1 MIRFAFN
8 VKGGRCEACE
18 GNGEIAVEM
27 HFLPTVYVTCDVCNG
42 KRFDKETLT
51 VKYKKKNIYEV
62 LRMTVEEGLS
72 FFKDIPAISDRLQ
85 TLLDVGLGYL
95 EIGQPAT
102 TLSGGEAQRVKIS
115 SELYRPQQEK
125 TIYLLDEPTVGLH
138 YDDVSKLLEVL
149 NKLVVKGNSVVL
161 IEHNLDV
168 VKSSD
173 HIIDFG
179 PEGGINGGKI
189 IAKGTPEDVA
199 NNTKSYTGKYL
210 KKILKK

>member
-1 MIRFAFN
+1 
-8 VKGGRCEACE
+8 
-18 GNGEIAVEM
+18 M